1 MTVQIGQSSYQLT
14 LTMGRI
20 GAHTHATVHLQ
31 SKRGTYQNGQP
42 GLKSGLTTLDVQKF
56 LSAQVGTET
65 GLRHHVIAQTQGHLR
80 GQNAVTSMRNVGKG
94 ATMNKGRRALYGL
107 HKVGLE
113 GLKIGRASCRERV

>member
-31 SKRGTYQNGQP
+31 SERGTYQNSQP
-42 GLKSGLTTLDVQKF
+42 RLKSGLTTLDVQEF

-65 GLRHHVIAQTQGHLR
+65 GLCHHVIAQTQGHLR
-80 GQNAVTSMRNVGKG
+80 DRKSTRLNSSHANISY
-94 ATMNKGRRALYGL
+94 AAF
-107 HKVGLE
+107 
-113 GLKIGRASCRERV
+113 C

>member
-1 MTVQIGQSSYQLT
+1 MIRRPPRST
-14 LTMGRI
+14 LFP
-20 GAHTHATVHLQ
+20 
-31 SKRGTYQNGQP
+31 Y
-42 GLKSGLTTLDVQKF
+42 TTLFRSLDVQEF

-113 GLKIGRASCRERV
+113 GLTQQNGDGTGHPHVLHREGFISNRDT